1 MGHYVD
7 TVVADMD
14 TVVAPFSYRQTKMA
28 YINNK
33 TFKSLII
40 SNFYFRQ
47 NLLSI
52 FNILF
57 SYENTALLDLIA
69 EPYYLK
75 TETS

>member
-1 MGHYVD
+1 MD

-14 TVVAPFSYRQTKMA
+14 TAVAPFSYRQTKMA

-47 NLLSI
+47 NLLRILI
-52 FNILF
+52 FFSVMRMLLF
-57 SYENTALLDLIA
+57 LT
-69 EPYYLK
+69 
-75 TETS
+75 